1 MNNELFDFFQV
12 QINELINKAKQLK
25 SDDDQKFASIVLE
38 DTIEICNDFFQ
49 WNLAKVKDL

>member
-12 QINELINKAKQLK
+12 QLIELIDKAKQLE
-25 SDDDQKFASIVLE
+25 SDDDQKFASVFLA

-49 WNLAKVKDL
+49 WNLAKTKNL